1 MKTGRWIGC
10 SLAALSLA
18 PLFLAPRHLAAQE
31 PAAPD
36 LKPFFTEDGIEVRRA
51 EPVLRPPVT
60 PGATNPDA
68 PKQPAVVPGTREKQ
82 GSPGGVIRRPEVA
95 DPTAEIRITPQGTMR
110 PEQMQLSIADRFYV
124 QKSYDQAAPE
134 YERFL
139 TLYPNTSEKPNVL
152 YRLGECYRA
161 LGAWNAAKN
170 SYEALLGQFSNAEL
184 LGPAAYRLAD
194 IYYEERNFREALAH
208 YRRASVRLRDPQ
220 LANAAKFF
228 SGLCNEALG
237 LKMEARGVYE
247 DLVNT
252 PESNPYLEASR
263 LSYAQLLREA
273 GRTGEALKQVQ
284 ILAKQG
290 SNEELKAQATVF
302 SGLWQRDLGQLSRAA
317 EDFRKA
323 LQMPG
328 IGRRRD
334 TALMG
339 LLQTYFEEK
348 KFAELIELYESAA
361 KDTVSELRPQMLT
374 LAGKAYRRM
383 GKTREAVAM
392 LDQILKEFPGSPA
405 AVEAASERLAHLSNE
420 GDPRVLE
427 EIDAYLA
434 AYPESTQRDL
444 VLLMKAENLY
454 KKRDY
459 AAAALIYGPLEKAA
473 SLGADYRADAV
484 FKSGVCFFQ
493 TKDYAL
499 AIRAYTVLIEQYP
512 KAKSVGSALF
522 QRGVARAYLKEVA
535 GAARDFDEFLAK
547 YPKAKER
554 EQALQQKAL
563 ILGQM
568 GDQPGM
574 AAAFQRLLKEYPET
588 AAAAEANYWAGLVAF
603 ENKDYRTAVEPL
615 ERARKLNKEEFGE
628 RASLRI
634 LLSYFYLEDKRAL
647 GREIDGFEAGGSK
660 RPVPVEVLRWMGQ
673 SSFDAAVSEQKPE
686 ARAEHYRNAAKYL
699 ALLVQRAE
707 VKPEDYLSLG
717 LSRVELG
724 EFEGAAVALN
734 QLLALAKEPG
744 PRTLALLA
752 LGRAQLGLKE
762 FQAAQKSV
770 EGVLGLQ
777 PDGEYNARARML
789 AGDLQRAQ
797 GNLEQAA
804 KVYESVAVID
814 HEQVTPAALEKAV
827 ETYRELG
834 RDADARRL
842 LNKLQS
848 RYPEYAQRKRITL

>member
-1 MKTGRWIGC
+1 MKTGRWIG
-10 SLAALSLA
+10 SSITALSLA
-18 PLFLAPRHLAAQE
+18 QQFLALQHLAAQE
-31 PAAPD
+31 SGATN
-36 LKPFFTEDGIEVRRA
+36 LKPFFTEDGVPVRRA
-51 EPVLRPPVT
+51 EPVLRPLVTPVT
-60 PGATNPDA
+60 PVTPA
-68 PKQPAVVPGTREKQ
+68 QPPVVPGARENPATPP
-82 GSPGGVIRRPEVA
+82 PGGAFSRPDVT
-95 DPTAEIRITPQGTMR
+95 DPTAEIRITPLGTMR
-110 PEQMQLSIADRFYV
+110 PEQMQLNIADRFYA

-139 TLYPNTSEKPNVL
+139 TLYPNTAEKPNVL

-194 IYYEERNFREALAH
+194 IYYQERNFQEALVH
-208 YRRASVRLRDPQ
+208 YRRASVRLRDPL

-228 SGLCNEALG
+228 SGRCNEALG

-273 GRTGEALKQVQ
+273 GRTGDALKQIQ
-284 ILAKQG
+284 ILSKQG

-302 SGLWQRDLGQLSRAA
+302 AGLWQRDLGQVSRAA
-317 EDFRKA
+317 EEFRKA

-328 IGRRRD
+328 IGRWRD

-348 KFAELIELYESAA
+348 KFAELVELYESVA
-361 KDTVSELRPQMLT
+361 KDTVSELRPEMLT

-392 LDQILKEFPGSPA
+392 LDQIVKEFPGSPA
-405 AVEAASERLAHLSNE
+405 AVESAAERLAHLSNE
-420 GDPRVLE
+420 SDPRVLE

-434 AYPESTQRDL
+434 AYPEATQRDL

-459 AAAALIYGPLEKAA
+459 AGAALIYGALEKSA
-473 SLGADYRADAV
+473 SLGPDYRADAV

-499 AIRAYTVLIEQYP
+499 AIRAYTALIELYP
-512 KAKSVGSALF
+512 RAKSVGSALF

-563 ILGQM
+563 VLGQM
-568 GDQPGM
+568 GDHPGM
-574 AAAFQRLLKEYPET
+574 AATFQRLLKEYPET

-603 ENKDYRTAVEPL
+603 ENKDYRMAVAPL

-647 GREIDGFEAGGSK
+647 GREIDGFETFGSK

-686 ARAEHYRNAAKYL
+686 PRGEHYRNAAKYL
-699 ALLVQRAE
+699 ALLAQRDE

-717 LSRVELG
+717 RSRVELG
-724 EFEGAAVALN
+724 EFEGAAVALK
-734 QLLALAKEPG
+734 QLLTLAKEPG
-744 PRTLALLA
+744 PRILALLA

-762 FQAAQKSV
+762 FQAAQRSV
-770 EGVLGLQ
+770 DGVLELQ
-777 PDGEYNARARML
+777 PDGEYNAQARML

-827 ETYRELG
+827 EAYRELG

-848 RYPEYAQRKRITL
+848 RYPEYAQRKRISL

>member
-1 MKTGRWIGC
+1 MKTGRWKTRPWIGC
-10 SLAALSLA
+10 SIAALSLA
-18 PLFLAPRHLAAQE
+18 QTFSAPRPLAAQE
-31 PAAPD
+31 PASPD
-36 LKPFFTEDGIEVRRA
+36 LKPFFTEDGIPVRRA
-51 EPVLRPPVT
+51 EPVVRPGTAGAPAQPPAVPGVREN
-60 PGATNPDA
+60 PGA
-68 PKQPAVVPGTREKQ
+68 Q
-82 GSPGGVIRRPEVA
+82 GAGIRKPEVA

-139 TLYPNTSEKPNVL
+139 TLYPTTPDKPNVL

-194 IYYEERNFREALAH
+194 IYYQERNYREAVVH

-228 SGLCNEALG
+228 SGRCNEALG
-237 LKMEARGVYE
+237 LKMEARGIYE

-252 PESNPYLEASR
+252 PDANPYLEASR

-273 GRTGEALKQVQ
+273 GRTGEALKQ
-284 ILAKQG
+284 ILVLSKQG

-302 SGLWQRDLGQLSRAA
+302 AGLWQRDLGQISRAA
-317 EDFRKA
+317 EEFRKA

-328 IGRRRD
+328 IGRWRD

-339 LLQTYFEEK
+339 LLQAYFEEK
-348 KFAELIELYESAA
+348 KFAELLEAYESGA
-361 KDTVSELRPQMLT
+361 KATTSELRPQILT
-374 LAGKAYRRM
+374 LVGKTYRRS
-383 GKTREAVAM
+383 GKTREALAI
-392 LDQILKEFPGSPA
+392 LEQILKEFPGSPA
-405 AVEAASERLAHLSNE
+405 AVEAAAERLAHLSNE
-420 GDPRVLE
+420 GDPKVLQ

-434 AYPESTQRDL
+434 AYPDSTQRDL

-454 KKRDY
+454 KKQDY
-459 AAAALIYGPLEKAA
+459 AAAALIYGQLEK
-473 SLGADYRADAV
+473 STGLSADYRADAV

-499 AIRAYTVLIEQYP
+499 AIKAYTTLIEQFP

-522 QRGVARAYLKEVA
+522 QRGVARAYLKEIA
-535 GAARDFDEFLAK
+535 GAARDFDEFLAN

-563 ILGQM
+563 VLGQL

-574 AAAFQRLLKEYPET
+574 AATFNRLLKEYPET

-603 ENKDYRTAVEPL
+603 ENKDYRSAVAPL

-647 GREIDGFEAGGSK
+647 AREIDGFENAGSK

-673 SSFDAAVSEQKPE
+673 SSFDAAVLEQKPE
-686 ARAEHYRNAAKYL
+686 PRAEHYQNAAKYL
-699 ALLVQRAE
+699 ALLVQREE
-707 VKPEDYLSLG
+707 VRPEDHLSLG

-724 EFEGAAVALN
+724 DFQGAVAALG
-734 QLLALAKEPG
+734 QLLALSKEPG

-752 LGRAQLGLKE
+752 LGRAQVGLKD

-770 EGVLGLQ
+770 DAVLGLQ

-789 AGDLQRAQ
+789 AGDLQQAQ

-814 HEQVTPAALEKAV
+814 HEQVTPMALEKAV
-827 ETYRELG
+827 EAYRELG
-834 RDADARRL
+834 RDTDARRL

-848 RYPEYAQRKRITL
+848 RYPEYAQRKRISL